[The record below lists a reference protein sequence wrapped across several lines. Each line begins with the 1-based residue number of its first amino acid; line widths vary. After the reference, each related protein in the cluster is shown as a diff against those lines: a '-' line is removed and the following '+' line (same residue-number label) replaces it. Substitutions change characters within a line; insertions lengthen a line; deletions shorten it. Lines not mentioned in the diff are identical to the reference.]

1 MIDLIDRKAAVL
13 AATDAAELCHGRY
26 SRYRNELIEE
36 YIGEV
41 PTADVIPIAWIE
53 KHIAQ
58 LEELDNEFANL
69 TAMNIKVMVNNW
81 KEDAATYDDEE

>member
-1 MIDLIDRKAAVL
+1 MDLIDRKAAVL

-41 PTADVIPIAWIE
+41 PTTDVIPISWLD
-53 KHIAQ
+53 KHIAE
-58 LEELDNEFANL
+58 LEDLDTEVATLLALNLKALIATWNEE
-69 TAMNIKVMVNNW
+69 K
-81 KEDAATYDDEE
+81 ATYGDEE